1 MRYVRRHAKLDEK
14 IKRHAIITSYLM
26 IIQSHRNIDGRYTTP
41 YLKTF
46 FTDLGANIINM
57 QSGPCMD
64 FEINVGSSPIMN
76 ENTIDLIDSP
86 FASFQALECI
96 EYYGAKQGLTACKDW

>member
-1 MRYVRRHAKLDEK
+1 M
-14 IKRHAIITSYLM
+14 IKNVTSYLT
-26 IIQSHRNIDGRYTTP
+26 IIQSDRNIAGRYTTP

-64 FEINVGSSPIMN
+64 FEINVGPSPIMN
-76 ENTIDLIDSP
+76 EIIIDLIKSP
-86 FASFQALECI
+86 FRIVSGI
-96 EYYGAKQGLTACKDW
+96 GVH

>member
-1 MRYVRRHAKLDEK
+1 
-14 IKRHAIITSYLM
+14 M

-64 FEINVGSSPIMN
+64 FEINVGSSPTVN
-76 ENTIDLIDSP
+76 EIIIDLIESHLNV
-86 FASFQALECI
+86 FRHWSALSTTE
-96 EYYGAKQGLTACKDW
+96 LNRD